1 MAFMVYQEADG
12 DLNYLTDRLVGVI
25 GYGNLGRPV
34 ALNLRDSG
42 VRVIVG
48 THSEEGRRDAIADG
62 FPAFN
67 LDEAVKKAQVNFI
80 LMPNEVMAQAYID
93 QIAPFL
99 RRGSMLVFSSAYNIT
114 FGYIEPP
121 PFVDVGL
128 LAPRIMAAGVR
139 EKFLSGEGYLSYVSI
154 AQDALGQAWPVLLAL
169 AKGIGALKTG
179 AIEITFEREAELDLF
194 AQQTLL
200 PLFYQALTT
209 AVGVLLDK
217 GYPTDIAFAEL
228 YLSGELSY
236 FFERLSE
243 SGLQALMQ
251 RQPQTTQY
259 GALTRLERFYD
270 NRLERLMEI
279 TLEEIRSGAFA
290 REWTKENA
298 DGLRRLKLLW
308 KNQNALDI
316 WDFEKQALDVLGRDV
331 EDG

>member
-1 MAFMVYQEADG
+1 MAFMVYQEDDG
-12 DLNYLTDRLVGVI
+12 DLSHLNEKLVGVI

-42 VRVIVG
+42 VRVIIG
-48 THSEEGRRDAIADG
+48 THSDDGRRDATADG
-62 FPAFN
+62 FSAFD

-80 LMPNEVMAQAYID
+80 LMPNEVMVQAYID
-93 QIAPFL
+93 QIAPYL
-99 RRGSMLVFSSAYNIT
+99 RRGSMLVFSSAYNVT

-139 EKFLSGEGYLSYVSI
+139 EKFLSGEGYLSYLSI
-154 AQDALGQAWPVLLAL
+154 AQDARGEAWPVLLAL
-169 AKGIGALKTG
+169 AKGIGALKAG
-179 AIEITFEREAELDLF
+179 GIEITFEREAELDLF
-194 AQQTLL
+194 AQQTVL
-200 PLFYQALTT
+200 PLLYQTLTT

-236 FFERLSE
+236 FFERMAE
-243 SGLQALMQ
+243 SGLQALLQ

-259 GALTRLERFYD
+259 GALSRLERFFD
-270 NRLERLMEI
+270 NRLERLMEL

-290 REWTKENA
+290 REWTKENV

-316 WDFEKQALDVLGRDV
+316 WDFEKQALDSLGREV
-331 EDG
+331 ED